1 MSKERRRIDG
11 ILELVK
17 KFPSV
22 PKAGLPAS
30 VGVEGLDDCSV
41 VPIGN
46 GIDLII
52 GSDFVRGE
60 EFHLY
65 RAGMLAR
72 QDIGYFLIG
81 ANASDLAAMGAAPL
95 GIVVAF
101 RYTPEM
107 SDKEFQDIMEG
118 ICMACADFGMPLL
131 GGDTGGYPLSV
142 LSAAA
147 IGTCPS
153 GRALLRSGGREGDKL
168 FLTGDVG
175 TAGAAIRYFI
185 NTPEEKR
192 TLTTQQEECL
202 LSAWRRVKPAIEQ
215 GRLLVES
222 GLSRCAIDT
231 SDGLKV
237 SCEQLAAAS
246 HLDVVVQPSTVPLS
260 EVAEKVA
267 DLCGV
272 NRLEVAFGDSV
283 DFRLLFSV
291 GKHEVEKLKD
301 LFASRDFP
309 LFEIGEFKRMGSKP
323 AAYLT
328 SPDGLGLI
336 PGVGWLQ

>member
-17 KFPSV
+17 SFPSV
-22 PKAGLPAS
+22 CKAGLPAS
-30 VGVEGLDDCSV
+30 VGLEGLDYCAV
-41 VPIGN
+41 VPVGN
-46 GIDLII
+46 GFDLII

-65 RAGMLAR
+65 RAGMLNR

-107 SDKEFQDIMEG
+107 SDEEFGEIMEG
-118 ICMACADFGMPLL
+118 VCKACADFGMPLL

-147 IGTCPS
+147 LGTCPS

-192 TLTTQQEECL
+192 T
-202 LSAWRRVKPAIEQ
+202 
-215 GRLLVES
+215 
-222 GLSRCAIDT
+222 
-231 SDGLKV
+231 
-237 SCEQLAAAS
+237 
-246 HLDVVVQPSTVPLS
+246 
-260 EVAEKVA
+260 
-267 DLCGV
+267 
-272 NRLEVAFGDSV
+272 
-283 DFRLLFSV
+283 
-291 GKHEVEKLKD
+291 
-301 LFASRDFP
+301 
-309 LFEIGEFKRMGSKP
+309 
-323 AAYLT
+323 
-328 SPDGLGLI
+328 
-336 PGVGWLQ
+336 